1 MAIKYSAAVRN
12 AMLDA
17 IETTIGA
24 SPKLRILTGSAPA
37 TTATA
42 QSGTLLAELTL
53 PSDWAAN
60 AASGAKGLLG
70 SWSGT
75 VVADGTAGYYRILDN
90 AGTTCHEQGTIGTS
104 GQDLNGTSTALTTG
118 QVLVITAKTLTAGN
132 A

>member
-1 MAIKYSAAVRN
+1 MPQFSVPVRN

-24 SPKLRILTGSAPA
+24 APKLRILTGAKPA
-37 TTATA
+37 NCAAA
-42 QSGTLLAELTL
+42 QTGTLLAEMTL
-53 PSDWAAN
+53 PADFMAN
-60 AASGAKGLLG
+60 ASAGVKGLSG
-70 SWSGT
+70 SWS
-75 VVADGTAGYYRILDN
+75 VAVTAAGTAGHYRVVDSTG
-90 AGTTCHEQGTIGTS
+90 ATCHEQGTIGTT

>member
-12 AMLDA
+12 AQLDA
-17 IETTIGA
+17 IETVIGV
-24 SPKLRILTGSAPA
+24 SPKLRILTGTAPA
-37 TTATA
+37 NCASA
-42 QSGTLLAELTL
+42 QTGTLLAELTL

-90 AGTTCHEQGTIGTS
+90 AATTCHEQGTMGTS
-104 GQDLNGTSTALTTG
+104 GEDLNGTSTALTTG
-118 QVLVITAKTLTAGN
+118 QVIVITAKTLTAGN

>member
-1 MAIKYSAAVRN
+1 MAIKLSTAVRN

-17 IETTIGA
+17 YETTVGT
-24 SPKLRILTGSAPA
+24 SPKMRILTGSAPA
-37 TTATA
+37 TCATA
-42 QSGTLLAELTL
+42 QTGTLLAELTL